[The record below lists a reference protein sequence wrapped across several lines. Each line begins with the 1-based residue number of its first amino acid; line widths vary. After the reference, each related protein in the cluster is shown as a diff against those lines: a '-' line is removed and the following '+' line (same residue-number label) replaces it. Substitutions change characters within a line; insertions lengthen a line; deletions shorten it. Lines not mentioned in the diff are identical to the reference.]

1 MSPVVPTFLG
11 RRFLGSIVVAFA
23 VLAFSPVAPGSPIPA
38 AHAGEPTNR
47 LEVVGQTFGL
57 EPGGVLAVSLL
68 LPARVGATTF
78 DAESRIDLI
87 SHPVIGDRATFL
99 RTLDDGPRTT
109 SDDVRFSLDP
119 ARPDS
124 RVTISDFAGSDFA
137 GSDLAGSDLA
147 GEGTVVTLTVVTEMQ
162 EDIEDLLQINGAGVH
177 PLTIELRAA
186 GRTYDALTFVNRLP
200 VDEAIAGE
208 MSISI
213 MMGQTTPP
221 RITDDGVVEVTDEQI
236 SELSALADTLTALDE
251 TVADTGID
259 DVPRTVS
266 IEPATLE
273 ALAVADPELF
283 ARLSPLLAKSELI
296 ARPRLPLDPG
306 AVSAASTDDRYATEL
321 YTRWL
326 QEGEDVFG
334 RVVRD
339 ATVDRSVYLI
349 SGALSTDGAQLRRQL
364 GTRMLVMPYEV
375 YAATDGSTQE
385 LTDTSQLLTV
395 VLPEGSLP
403 VSSLP
408 AAVIDPHLSARL
420 DDPTDGAYAT
430 AVALTADLLVMA
442 REVELNG
449 GLVQR
454 HGIVLARSDGGVIDA
469 ATMGDLIGL
478 LAATPGI
485 RAVDLSELA
494 TSVDLWVLDGLPVTL
509 QLPTSSTVDL
519 APRLALID
527 GLSDDILAYGSML
540 PGDDPAF
547 AEWDR
552 ILGALPS
559 TSVSDQQAATMI
571 RDVEQ
576 GFTRFRNA
584 IEVEASS
591 FTLTGR
597 NSTVRFTLRN
607 LTDTTLTVRVQMSSP
622 KINFPDGDQLI
633 ALPPTSDTPVTV
645 NVQALSNGKSSV
657 FLRVLAPAESQ
668 DVPIVD
674 EMVLTARVNSFAGLG
689 QLVTGAGVL
698 LVVMWWARHWRQ
710 NRRAQ
715 LAASD
720 LVRHPAA
727 RPTSSGLPPS

>member
-1 MSPVVPTFLG
+1 MSPAVP
-11 RRFLGSIVVAFA
+11 RFLGSIVVAFA
-23 VLAFSPVAPGSPIPA
+23 VLAISPVAPGSPVPA
-38 AHAGEPTNR
+38 AHAGEPTNQ
-47 LEVVGQTFGL
+47 LEVIGQTFELSPAGML
-57 EPGGVLAVSLL
+57 DLTLL
-68 LPARVGATTF
+68 LPTGVDAATF
-78 DAESRIDLI
+78 DDESRIDVI
-87 SHPVIGDRATFL
+87 SHPVISDRATFL
-99 RTLDDGPRTT
+99 QTLDQGPERA

-119 ARPDS
+119 AQPDS
-124 RVTISDFAGSDFA
+124 RIMI
-137 GSDLAGSDLA
+137 
-147 GEGTVVTLTVVTEMQ
+147 GEATDRGTVITVSVVTEMQ
-162 EDIEDLLQINGAGVH
+162 EDVEDLLQVNGVGVH
-177 PLTIELRAA
+177 PLTVELRVA
-186 GRTYDALTFVNRLP
+186 GRTYDALSFVDRRP
-200 VDEAIAGE
+200 IDTPTVGE
-208 MSISI
+208 LSVSIL
-213 MMGQTTPP
+213 MGQTTPP
-221 RITDDGVVEVTDEQI
+221 RITDDGGVEVTDEQVD
-236 SELSALADTLTALDE
+236 ELSAMADTLTALD
-251 TVADTGID
+251 AAAAAAGIG
-259 DVPRTVS
+259 DVPRTIS

-273 ALAVADPELF
+273 ALAIAEPALF
-283 ARLSPLLAKSELI
+283 ARLSPLLAASELI

-306 AVSAASTDDRYATEL
+306 AVAAASTEDRIAVEL

-339 ATVDRSVYLI
+339 ATVDRSAYLI
-349 SGALSTDGAQLRRQL
+349 GDPLSAPGAQLRRQL
-364 GTRMLVMPYEV
+364 GTRMVVMPYEL
-375 YAATDGSTQE
+375 YAGTEGSTQE
-385 LTDTSQLLTV
+385 LTDTSQLLTIE
-395 VLPEGSLP
+395 LPEG
-403 VSSLP
+403 SLP

-420 DDPTDGAYAT
+420 DEPSGGPYVT

-442 REVELNG
+442 REVENNG

-454 HGIVLARSDGGVIDA
+454 HGIVVARSDSGVIDA
-469 ATMGDLIGL
+469 ATMGELIGL
-478 LAATPGI
+478 LATTPGI

-509 QLPTSSTVDL
+509 QLPTSSPVDL

-527 GLSDDILAYGSML
+527 GLSDDVLAYGSML
-540 PGDDPAF
+540 PDDDPAF
-547 AEWDR
+547 DEWDR

-559 TSVSDQQAATMI
+559 TSVSDQQAATMV

-576 GFTRFRNA
+576 GFTRFRHA

>member
-1 MSPVVPTFLG
+1 MSPAVP
-11 RRFLGSIVVAFA
+11 RFLGSIVVAFA
-23 VLAFSPVAPGSPIPA
+23 FLAFSPVAPGSPIPA

-68 LPARVGATTF
+68 LPARVGATMF

-124 RVTISDFAGSDFA
+124 RVAISDLAISDLA
-137 GSDLAGSDLA
+137 GSDLAGSDLAVSDLA

-200 VDEAIAGE
+200 VDEATAGE

-221 RITDDGVVEVTDEQI
+221 RITDDGGVEVTDEQI
-236 SELSALADTLTALDE
+236 RELSALADTLTALDE

-273 ALAVADPELF
+273 ALAVVDPELF